1 MATSGNLFFLLCGK
15 NKEFKRLV
23 TTCILLWLALTGLMM
38 FMTYQRQRSKVNKL
52 TASIP
57 EQNTQ
62 QEICF
67 DPEQLKCE
75 VARRQREDSVWKK
88 VFYRKR
94 AADFEGS

>member
-1 MATSGNLFFLLCGK
+1 
-15 NKEFKRLV
+15 
-23 TTCILLWLALTGLMM
+23 MM

-75 VARRQREDSVWKK
+75 VARQQREDSV
-88 VFYRKR
+88 
-94 AADFEGS
+94 